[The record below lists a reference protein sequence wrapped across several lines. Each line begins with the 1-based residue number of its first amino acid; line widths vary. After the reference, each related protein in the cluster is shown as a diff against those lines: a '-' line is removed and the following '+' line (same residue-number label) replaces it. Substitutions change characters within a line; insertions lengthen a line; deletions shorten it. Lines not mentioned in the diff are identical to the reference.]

1 VLEQA
6 LVLVFEQALVEEQV
20 FVLADHLVLVQF
32 EQVDLEALEPF
43 VLVVLEA
50 LQELEHLYLLF
61 QIMFFR

>member
-1 VLEQA
+1 VL
-6 LVLVFEQALVEEQV
+6 EQALVEEQV